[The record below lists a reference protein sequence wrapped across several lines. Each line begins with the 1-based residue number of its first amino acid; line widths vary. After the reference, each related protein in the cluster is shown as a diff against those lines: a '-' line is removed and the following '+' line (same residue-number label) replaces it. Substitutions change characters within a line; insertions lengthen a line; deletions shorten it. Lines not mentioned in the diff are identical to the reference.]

1 MQDNTQHGSVD
12 MQPAI
17 ILNEVQFPEFIILM
31 NKLTRERVAPI
42 ISASI
47 SMIESMAAT
56 EWPYGMEFANGIRT
70 VTTK

>member
-1 MQDNTQHGSVD
+1 VQDNTQQGSVD

-17 ILNEVQFPEFIILM
+17 ILNEAQFPEFIIFM

-47 SMIESMAAT
+47 SCVILESIFCGWAS
-56 EWPYGMEFANGIRT
+56 WP
-70 VTTK
+70 